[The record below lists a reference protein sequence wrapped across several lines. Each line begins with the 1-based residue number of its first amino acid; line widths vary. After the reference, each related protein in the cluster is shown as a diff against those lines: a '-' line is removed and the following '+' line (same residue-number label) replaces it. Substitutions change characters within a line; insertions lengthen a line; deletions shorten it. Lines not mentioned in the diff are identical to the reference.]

1 MKYKVRSGEM
11 KLVIDKM
18 ELENFIRNKLQELE
32 EMQDYEVPTDTVR
45 AWIDIWHEQ
54 EVNPQ
59 PEDGASPDN
68 VEIWKWWQ
76 TQNFQKEQGE
86 QEYTMIYEIDLPKIL
101 KAFVERFTN
110 CG

>member
-1 MKYKVRSGEM
+1 MGMKYKVRSGEM

-54 EVNPQ
+54 EVNPK
-59 PEDGASPDN
+59 PEDGASL
-68 VEIWKWWQ
+68 VELI
-76 TQNFQKEQGE
+76 
-86 QEYTMIYEIDLPKIL
+86 
-101 KAFVERFTN
+101 
-110 CG
+110 